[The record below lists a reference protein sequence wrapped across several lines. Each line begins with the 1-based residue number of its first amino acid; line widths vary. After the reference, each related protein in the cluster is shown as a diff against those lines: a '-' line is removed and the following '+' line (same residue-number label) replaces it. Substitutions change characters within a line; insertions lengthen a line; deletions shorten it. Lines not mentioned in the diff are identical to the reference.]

1 MNLEKKLEKYADLL
15 VNIGLNLKPGDKL
28 AISFTDEAL
37 PLVRIVSKKAY
48 QKGVID
54 VKLDFSDDEITLKR
68 YLNAPDVSFEN
79 FPEYEVDYR

>member
-28 AISFTDEAL
+28 AIRFTDEAL

-54 VKLDFSDDEITLKR
+54 VKLDFSDDEITLQR
-68 YLNAPDVSFEN
+68 YLNAPDVSFET